1 MKKGFIAATMLAF
14 VLSFGVSSM
23 VMAAEGEKADC
34 SKIEDAAKKAECEK
48 GAKK

>member
-1 MKKGFIAATMLAF
+1 MKKGFIAASLLAF
-14 VLSFGVSSM
+14 VLSFGVAP